1 MSPEFQR
8 LKGHQKGL
16 VLEAAQDNNIMIV
29 QGANTG
35 NATTN
40 PKAGSLLDKVTI
52 RNALSVLGKNAGVAK
67 EAGLK
72 YVLVSLV

>member
-1 MSPEFQR
+1 MAFGSYCIALTQF
-8 LKGHQKGL
+8 
-16 VLEAAQDNNIMIV
+16 VM

-40 PKAGSLLDKVTI
+40 FKAGSLLDKVAI

-67 EAGLK
+67 DAGLK
-72 YVLVSLV
+72 YVLVRYPS

>member
-1 MSPEFQR
+1 M
-8 LKGHQKGL
+8 
-16 VLEAAQDNNIMIV
+16 

-40 PKAGSLLDKVTI
+40 FKAGSLLDKVAI

-67 EAGLK
+67 DAGLK
-72 YVLVSLV
+72 YVLVRYPS